1 MSEDSPITA
10 FTTRKCPDKSYD
22 SIPKINGQ
30 REYGPELD
38 HDRVRFPE
46 RVAQG
51 KMEKSFAN
59 SQVRGGTDWQKLGHT
74 FNNPEN
80 DRQKKIVHD
89 IGYQLSVI
97 GYRLSVIGYRAI
109 RCHRSGQQSQ
119 VSSHK
124 SAVTSQMGGRS
135 SCDAGPVVLSFSKK
149 VDS

>member
-38 HDRVRFPE
+38 HDRVHFPE
-46 RVAQG
+46 RVAQR
-51 KMEKSFAN
+51 KMEESFAN

-89 IGYQLSVI
+89 IGIGYRLFVISYQLSVI
-97 GYRLSVIGYRAI
+97 RCQLSCCRGSTFYAASVLRPLAP
-109 RCHRSGQQSQ
+109 R
-119 VSSHK
+119 
-124 SAVTSQMGGRS
+124 
-135 SCDAGPVVLSFSKK
+135 PVVLLSCCPVVLLSCCP
-149 VDS
+149 VVP

>member
-38 HDRVRFPE
+38 HDRVHFPE
-46 RVAQG
+46 RVAQR
-51 KMEKSFAN
+51 KMEESFAN

-89 IGYQLSVI
+89 IGIGYRLFVISYQLSVI
-97 GYRLSVIGYRAI
+97 RCQLSCCRGSTFYAASVLRPLSSVLYPLS
-109 RCHRSGQQSQ
+109 RSP
-119 VSSHK
+119 V
-124 SAVTSQMGGRS
+124 VRS
-135 SCDAGPVVLSFSKK
+135 SSGPAIGAH
-149 VDS
+149 